1 MTGYLQSRRRLV
13 NKAREIGATWLAVAL
28 IYWLWLST
36 PRFYALLGSRKEKL
50 VDDRTPMSL
59 FGKLRFIHETQPE
72 WLRPKT
78 EDVHMR
84 FVNLENA
91 STVVGEAT
99 NIGFGRSFRA
109 SVILTDEWAHVDR
122 GKHPGDALRYGVGA
136 VLRSRPRLRIEDL
149 NLSKLPKGPAGEV
162 AEVFERLL
170 GPYLG

>member
-1 MTGYLQSRRRLV
+1 
-13 NKAREIGATWLAVAL
+13 
-28 IYWLWLST
+28 
-36 PRFYALLGSRKEKL
+36 
-50 VDDRTPMSL
+50 MSL

-122 GKHPGDALRYGVGA
+122 GKQQPIKLSIETV
-136 VLRSRPRLRIEDL
+136 PRTWWKI
-149 NLSKLPKGPAGEV
+149 STPAGPAGEV